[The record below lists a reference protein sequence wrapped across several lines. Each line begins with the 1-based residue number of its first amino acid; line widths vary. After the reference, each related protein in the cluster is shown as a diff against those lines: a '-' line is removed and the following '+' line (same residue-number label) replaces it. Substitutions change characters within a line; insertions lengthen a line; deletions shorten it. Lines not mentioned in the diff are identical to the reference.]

1 MSFKNSEDDSET
13 DDPDW
18 FLQMQRE
25 ITAPHLSP
33 ECQKLCFTVFGIPNL
48 TDLIISFAAH
58 PLLPVIRKVNFALL
72 TQSDQE
78 LRRRSSSVLYT
89 RSGVPS
95 KYNIEQALF
104 EWSLSTVP
112 ASASRSRCLG
122 LSPRARQRY
131 CSKLRSL
138 ISNFADIKNDLKQRV
153 IQQTISASSLV
164 RMTPLEMA
172 SKKVRTA
179 RAQVKAESK
188 QGRLLTSKQRHAKG
202 FKTDRFMCATCGSM
216 EATYKTRPSS
226 LNSKER
232 YAVLWLFSVHCFNTD
247 IFLFLLLS
255 FIIFQIIF
263 FF

>member
-1 MSFKNSEDDSET
+1 MSYSEDDSDT

-104 EWSLSTVP
+104 EWSLSTTVSVP
-112 ASASRSRCLG
+112 ASSALRSRCLG

-153 IQQTISASSLV
+153 IQQTISAISLV

-232 YAVLWLFSVHCFNTD
+232 YAYIYIYTCVSTEVL
-247 IFLFLLLS
+247 
-255 FIIFQIIF
+255 
-263 FF
+263 